1 MNRGTSNLS
10 VYVTALIDNPRILER
25 QVCIQVTLIRDYITL
40 HLLLRHT
47 QMTDFDL
54 SVQFKTE
61 IDFR

>member
-47 QMTDFDL
+47 QMTG
-54 SVQFKTE
+54 SV
-61 IDFR
+61 